1 MSQENE
7 ADPRDERPAAPR
19 PRVRLEPMLDALP
32 DDVLNASWRER
43 ACLPLRPPPRW
54 ADWMERAMLS
64 ENPGMRHYAID

>member
-1 MSQENE
+1 
-7 ADPRDERPAAPR
+7 
-19 PRVRLEPMLDALP
+19 MLDALP